1 MATVSMPHVIIKY
14 ADREEFEKRS
24 RESETHLKQ
33 SLDMNSERG
42 KVLREL
48 LKKSSTTVVALTTW
62 EDDDH

>member
-1 MATVSMPHVIIKY
+1 MATVSMPHVVIKY

-24 RESETHLKQ
+24 RESETYLKQ

-48 LKKSSTTVVALTTW
+48 LKKSSTTVVAFTTW
-62 EDDDH
+62 EDEDH